1 MNELCR
7 VALDVQSVCE
17 KNQWRFCFIGGLAV
31 QHWGEPRFTRDVDL
45 TLLTGFGNEE
55 AFVDP
60 FLNAFAPRMEGCRD
74 FALQN
79 RVLLLKSSEGIGI
92 DIALGAL
99 PFEEHAVNRSQL
111 IEVEPGAILRLCS
124 AEDLVVMKAVADRL
138 QDQLD
143 VQRILLRQGVG
154 NLDWD
159 YITRHL
165 APLCHLKGAPEILK
179 RLDKLKE
186 SVAEQEP

>member
-7 VALDVQSVCE
+7 VALEVQSECE
-17 KNQWRFCFIGGLAV
+17 KHRWRFCFIGGLAV
-31 QHWGEPRFTRDVDL
+31 QYWGEPRFTRDVDL

-55 AFVDP
+55 AYIDP
-60 FLNAFAPRMEGCRD
+60 FLEAFAPRIESCRD

-99 PFEEHAVNRSQL
+99 PFEEQAVNRSRL
-111 IEVEPGAILRLCS
+111 IELEPGAVLRLCS
-124 AEDLVVMKAVADRL
+124 AEDLVVMKAFADRL

-143 VQRILLRQGVG
+143 VQRILVRQGVSR
-154 NLDWD
+154 LDWD
-159 YITRHL
+159 YITSHL
-165 APLCHLKGAPEILK
+165 APLCQLKGAPEILK
-179 RLDKLKE
+179 RLNQLKE
-186 SVAEQEP
+186 SLADQAQ

>member
-124 AEDLVVMKAVADRL
+124 AEDLVVMKAFADRL

-165 APLCHLKGAPEILK
+165 PPLCQLKGAPEILT
-179 RLDKLKE
+179 RLDRLKE

>member
-7 VALDVQSVCE
+7 VALEVQFECE
-17 KNQWRFCFIGGLAV
+17 KRHWKFCFIGGLAV

-45 TLLTGFGNEE
+45 TLLTGFGKEE
-55 AFVDP
+55 DYIDP
-60 FLNAFAPRMEGCRD
+60 LLETFAPRMEGCRD

-111 IEVEPGAILRLCS
+111 IEVERNRGHTNCLKKRGEARTRSGIRHRNRCAMS
-124 AEDLVVMKAVADRL
+124 D
-138 QDQLD
+138 
-143 VQRILLRQGVG
+143 LRQRGRSHHVVRG
-154 NLDWD
+154 RRV
-159 YITRHL
+159 T
-165 APLCHLKGAPEILK
+165 PLRPFWLSGG
-179 RLDKLKE
+179 
-186 SVAEQEP
+186 

>member
-7 VALDVQSVCE
+7 VALKVQFECE
-17 KNQWRFCFIGGLAV
+17 KRHWKFRFIGGLAV

-45 TLLTGFGNEE
+45 TLLTGFGKEE
-55 AFVDP
+55 DYIDP
-60 FLNAFAPRMEGCRD
+60 LLETFAPRMEGCRD

-111 IEVEPGAILRLCS
+111 IEVERNRGHTNCLKKRGEARTRS
-124 AEDLVVMKAVADRL
+124 GTWH
-138 QDQLD
+138 
-143 VQRILLRQGVG
+143 RIDAR
-154 NLDWD
+154 
-159 YITRHL
+159 
-165 APLCHLKGAPEILK
+165 
-179 RLDKLKE
+179 
-186 SVAEQEP
+186 

>member
-7 VALDVQSVCE
+7 VALEVQSECE
-17 KNQWRFCFIGGLAV
+17 KHQWRFCFIGGLAV
-31 QHWGEPRFTRDVDL
+31 QNWGEPRFTRDVDL
-45 TLLTGFGNEE
+45 TLLTGFGSEE
-55 AFVDP
+55 AFIDP
-60 FLNAFAPRMEGCRD
+60 LLNAFAPRMEGCRD

-99 PFEEHAVNRSQL
+99 PFEEYAVDRSQL

-124 AEDLVVMKAVADRL
+124 AEDLVVMKAFADRL

-143 VQRILLRQGVG
+143 VQRILTRQGVG

-159 YITRHL
+159 YITSYL
-165 APLCHLKGAPEILK
+165 TPLCQLKNAPEILT
-179 RLDKLKE
+179 RLSDLKE
-186 SVAEQEP
+186 SLTKHDQ